1 MLDYREIYQKEHL
14 ENGLT
19 YSQIR
24 EKYNI
29 PRGTWDYW
37 VRQKLNLRSD
47 KRKYRA
53 NDTFF

>member
-47 KRKYRA
+47 KRKHRA